1 MVLPNKT
8 EWISS
13 QLLGCL
19 KVNKFGLLIR
29 EHLHHVMSITAL
41 LLVWPVDHMEPH
53 MIDWVTTPG
62 QVLGEQSLIWV
73 IIFKNN
79 VFPINY
85 LEFPVF
91 AMLTFLIIDISLSL

>member
-1 MVLPNKT
+1 
-8 EWISS
+8 
-13 QLLGCL
+13 
-19 KVNKFGLLIR
+19 
-29 EHLHHVMSITAL
+29 
-41 LLVWPVDHMEPH
+41 MEPH